1 MRRYMPASIYDVSA
15 VETWLSDLAKRGL
28 LLDYMGETWGGFRR
42 AEPRDCL
49 YRLEPQA
56 LREYKPAG
64 EKLEAYEAAGWEFV
78 CASSGDDFFVYRS
91 TRDNPEE
98 LHTDPVVQG
107 YGYEWLAK
115 RFPRKILLWLIVV
128 AVGLGVWHLLLRAG
142 HTSFLQIW
150 VEMDPNVIN
159 LMWLLVVLLW
169 GLWELLNDTLAFHR
183 LLRTLRSGIPLTHR
197 RKYGFRRRVRWVYLV
212 IGVLYIIC
220 LFIVLLTGCFDPS
233 PVGSSE
239 PIPYV
244 SLTQLGDSDGEPP
257 PASITE
263 YGPSLLGT
271 ARYEVGQGEWTGKY
285 EGFFN
290 SPSFHCQAETSF
302 YRLRSGSLAWLLTR
316 DLVRTGIARSGGK
329 AEKLQTDVFDAA
341 YYARDKEGVQHL
353 VLRRGQDVLSARI
366 TAPEDL
372 RDHLPE
378 FAAAFDAVS

>member
-28 LLDYMGETWGGFRR
+28 LLDYMGETYGGFIR

-78 CASSGDDFFVYRS
+78 CASSGDDFFIYRS
-91 TRDNPEE
+91 TRDNLEE

-115 RFPRKILLWLIVV
+115 RFPRKILLWLILV
-128 AVGLGVWHLLLRAG
+128 AVGLGAWLLLLWAG
-142 HTSFLQIW
+142 HTSFLQIF
-150 VEMDPNVIN
+150 VEMDSFAIN
-159 LMWLLVVLLW
+159 LTGLLVMVVW
-169 GLWELLNDTLAFHR
+169 GLWELLIDSLAFHR
-183 LLRTLRSGIPLTHR
+183 LLRTLRTGIPLTHT
-197 RKYGFRRRVRWVYLV
+197 RKYGYRRWGRRAYLTIV
-212 IGVLYIIC
+212 VLFFVGTFAA
-220 LFIVLLTGCFDPS
+220 LFSGYFAPTSVP
-233 PVGSSE
+233 SSE

-244 SLTQLGDSDGEPP
+244 SLTQLGDSGGEPL
-257 PASITE
+257 PAFITE

-271 ARYEVGQGEWTGKY
+271 ARYEVGQGAWTGKY
-285 EGFFN
+285 EGFFS
-290 SPSFHCQAETSF
+290 SPNYYWTAETSF
-302 YRLRSGSLAWLLTR
+302 YRLRSDSLAWLLTR
-316 DLVRTGIARSGGK
+316 DLVRTGIGGSGAK
-329 AEKLQTDVFDAA
+329 AEKLQTDAFDAA
-341 YYARDKEGVQHL
+341 YYARDGEGVQHL
-353 VLRRGQDVLSARI
+353 VLRRGQDVLCARI

-378 FAAAFDAVS
+378 FAAAFDKVS

>member
-28 LLDYMGETWGGFRR
+28 LLDYMGETYGGFIR

-78 CASSGDDFFVYRS
+78 CASSGDDFFIYRS

-115 RFPRKILLWLIVV
+115 RFQRKILLWLILV
-128 AVGLGVWHLLLRAG
+128 AVGLGVWPLLLRAG

-169 GLWELLNDTLAFHR
+169 GLWELLNDTLAFYR

-197 RKYGFRRRVRWVYLV
+197 RKYGFRRRVRWAYLV
-212 IGVLYIIC
+212 IGVLYIVC
-220 LFIVLLTGCFDPS
+220 LFIVLLTGYFDAS
-233 PVGSSE
+233 SAGSSE

-244 SLTQLGDSDGEPP
+244 SLTQLGDSDEKPL
-257 PASITE
+257 PAFITE
-263 YGPSLLGT
+263 YGPSLLET
-271 ARYEVGQGEWTGKY
+271 AGYEVGQGAWTGKY
-285 EGFFN
+285 EGFFS
-290 SPSFHCQAETSF
+290 SPNYYWTAETSF
-302 YRLRSGSLAWLLTR
+302 YRLRSDSLAWFLAH
-316 DLVRTGIARSGGK
+316 DLVRTGIGGSGAK
-329 AEKLQTDVFDAA
+329 AETLETDVFDAA
-341 YYARDKEGVQHL
+341 YYARDGEGVQHL
-353 VLRRGQDVLSARI
+353 VLRRGQDVLCARI

-378 FAAAFDAVS
+378 FAAAFDKVS